1 MSENGKAQTSA
12 AKRMRLYRKRRRRG
26 QRCVRISIDA
36 AVVAALAEK
45 GYLDLPERDDIGALE
60 FAVSAFLSDT
70 LLGV

>member
-26 QRCVRISIDA
+26 RRCVGISIGA
-36 AVVAALAEK
+36 AEIAALAEK
-45 GYLDLPERDDIGALE
+45 DYLDPAERQDIGAIE